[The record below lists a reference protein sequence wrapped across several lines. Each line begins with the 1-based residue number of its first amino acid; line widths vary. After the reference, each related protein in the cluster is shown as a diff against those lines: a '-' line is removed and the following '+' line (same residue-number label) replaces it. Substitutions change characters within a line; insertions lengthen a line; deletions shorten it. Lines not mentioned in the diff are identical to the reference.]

1 MAAELRTANGGGCGS
16 WHPGDG
22 LRDGQGEGDAYRVSA
37 VSSRGAR
44 IALRIVEGET
54 SCLLTASPHVIV
66 VAFSGCLCALRMRG
80 LVGLAGLS
88 AAACL
93 FLFTLGIPFFL
104 PLFLPSPSFK
114 KTMCSVF
121 VTDLLGFFRLRRY

>member
-1 MAAELRTANGGGCGS
+1 MAAEARTADGSGCGS

-22 LRDGQGEGDAYRVSA
+22 VRDGQGEGDAYRVSA

-66 VAFSGCLCALRMRG
+66 AFSGCLCALGMRG
-80 LVGLAGLS
+80 PAGLAGLS

-93 FLFTLGIPFFL
+93 FLFTLGKT
-104 PLFLPSPSFK
+104 LF
-114 KTMCSVF
+114 
-121 VTDLLGFFRLRRY
+121 